1 MKKILLTMTVATA
14 IASAGFM
21 SNMSFAYGKDSGKAD
36 KNFIRDNTLQVVKDL
51 KSGKTYSDTAPSA
64 KMSYSDALKYCTDMN
79 LLGVSDWE
87 LPSIDELKAIME
99 LGRRDLNVKR
109 AFKNVQEGIYWS
121 ATKDRRGDAWYVDF
135 DLGRYS
141 TTEPDHT
148 YYTLCVREGETPKK
162 QETLKKEDVN
172 KTESH

>member
-1 MKKILLTMTVATA
+1 MTVATA

-36 KNFIRDNTLQVVKDL
+36 KNFVRDNTLKVVNDL
-51 KSGKTYSDTAPSA
+51 KSGKVYSDAAASA
-64 KMSYSDALKYCTDMN
+64 KMNYNDALKYCTDMN
-79 LLGVSDWE
+79 HLGASDWE

-141 TTEPDHT
+141 TTEFDHA
-148 YYTLCVREGETPKK
+148 YYALCVRGEKTP
-162 QETLKKEDVN
+162 EKEDVN
-172 KTESH
+172 KKESH